1 MVFAEVAFAH
11 LRQNRDVI
19 AVQDIAVGL
28 DDILGRHSG
37 RRQHGADVLPDQLRL
52 CREPLGHGAIGG
64 DANTVHLITVEGVEN
79 WPRMS
84 KPAVA
89 ERLAQRISEAL
100 EAAS

>member
-1 MVFAEVAFAH
+1 IAKAGNRRPRLVVGFAAETDKVLDNALAKRQAKGCDWIVA
-11 LRQNRDVI
+11 NDV
-19 AVQDIAVGL
+19 
-28 DDILGRHSG
+28 S
-37 RRQHGADVLPDQLRL
+37 PST
-52 CREPLGHGAIGG
+52 GAIGG